1 LLTHPLL
8 SDLLNNSANITAN
21 SRACRTLRFSAWR
34 ALAIALIILSIS
46 VQLAWA
52 QLDEQNASDTI
63 ELETIQNLIE
73 ETQRQL
79 NKNLENSER
88 LQQELKLAELKIA
101 QTATLLNQTDKK
113 LGATRAQLNK
123 LTAEKKSIQTRMSNQ
138 QKALA
143 SQLKSAYMAGDY
155 DFAKMIF
162 NQDEARKFERVL
174 TYYQYLNKARQAQID
189 TFRGLVKA
197 LETVQ
202 LELDLQEQQL
212 SGLLSKQSSQ
222 SSQLRNQQ
230 QQRFETFRALEQQ
243 IRSDQARVAQL
254 QQQEGDL
261 QSAIEKAELVAQQAR
276 QRGDI
281 ELLGLTGKERKLNVP
296 AMGNIQ
302 HLFGKRRQG
311 PVLWKGIVINGK
323 SGAAVSTVSD
333 GVVLYAD
340 WLKGFGLVTIV
351 DHGKGYMSVYGR
363 NQALL
368 KNVGD
373 MVQAG
378 DTISLVG
385 TSGGQERA
393 GLYFEIR
400 HKGKALN
407 PSNWLVR

>member
-1 LLTHPLL
+1 LFC
-8 SDLLNNSANITAN
+8 DLVDSTDKGKA
-21 SRACRTLRFSAWR
+21 ACTPRFNAWR
-34 ALAIALIILSIS
+34 VLAIAFALCLASS
-46 VQLAWA
+46 QLTWA
-52 QLDEQNASDTI
+52 QSDEQNASDTI
-63 ELETIQNLIE
+63 DLETIQNLIE
-73 ETQRQL
+73 QTQLKL
-79 NKNLENSER
+79 NKNLANSDR

-113 LGATRAQLNK
+113 LNNTRAELTN
-123 LTAEKKSIQTRMSNQ
+123 LTAEKNAIQTQMTNQ

-162 NQDEARKFERVL
+162 NQDEAGKFERVL

-189 TFRGLVKA
+189 TFRGLVVA
-197 LETVQ
+197 LKTVQ
-202 LELDLQEQQL
+202 LELDTQEQQL
-212 SGLLSKQSSQ
+212 IGLLSKQSSQ

-230 QQRFETFRALEQQ
+230 QQRFETFRALEKQ
-243 IRSDQARVAQL
+243 IRNDQARVAQL
-254 QQQEGDL
+254 QQQESDL
-261 QSAIEKAELVAQQAR
+261 ETAIEQAEIVAQQAR
-276 QRGDI
+276 QRSDI
-281 ELLGLTGKERKLNVP
+281 ELLGLTGKERQLNVP
-296 AMGNIQ
+296 TAGNILR
-302 HLFGKRRQG
+302 LFGKRRQG
-311 PVLWKGIVINGK
+311 PVRWKGIVINGK
-323 SGAAVSTVSD
+323 SGAAVNTVSD

-407 PSNWLVR
+407 PSNWLAR

>member
-1 LLTHPLL
+1 MFC
-8 SDLLNNSANITAN
+8 DLVDSTDKGKA
-21 SRACRTLRFSAWR
+21 ACTPRFNAWR
-34 ALAIALIILSIS
+34 VLAIAFALCLASS
-46 VQLAWA
+46 QLTWA
-52 QLDEQNASDTI
+52 QSDEQNASDTI
-63 ELETIQNLIE
+63 DLETIQNLIE
-73 ETQRQL
+73 QTQLKL
-79 NKNLENSER
+79 NKNLANSDR

-113 LGATRAQLNK
+113 LNNTRAELTN
-123 LTAEKKSIQTRMSNQ
+123 LTAEKNAIQTQMTNQ

-162 NQDEARKFERVL
+162 NQDEAGKFERVL

-189 TFRGLVKA
+189 TFRGLVVA
-197 LETVQ
+197 LKTVQ
-202 LELDLQEQQL
+202 LELDTQEQQL
-212 SGLLSKQSSQ
+212 IGLLSKQSSQ

-230 QQRFETFRALEQQ
+230 QQRFETFRALEKQ
-243 IRSDQARVAQL
+243 IRNDQARVAQL
-254 QQQEGDL
+254 QQQESDL
-261 QSAIEKAELVAQQAR
+261 ETAIEQAEIVAQQAR
-276 QRGDI
+276 QRSDI
-281 ELLGLTGKERKLNVP
+281 ELLGLTGKERQLNVP
-296 AMGNIQ
+296 TAGNILR
-302 HLFGKRRQG
+302 LFGKRRQG
-311 PVLWKGIVINGK
+311 PVRWKGIVINGK
-323 SGAAVSTVSD
+323 SGAAVNTVSD

-407 PSNWLVR
+407 PSNWLAR

>member
-1 LLTHPLL
+1 MLTHLL
-8 SDLLNNSANITAN
+8 FCDLVDSTDKGKA
-21 SRACRTLRFSAWR
+21 ACTPRFNAWR
-34 ALAIALIILSIS
+34 VLAIAFALCLASS
-46 VQLAWA
+46 QLTWA
-52 QLDEQNASDTI
+52 QSDEQNASDTI
-63 ELETIQNLIE
+63 DLETIQNLIE
-73 ETQRQL
+73 QTQLKL
-79 NKNLENSER
+79 NKNLANSDR

-113 LGATRAQLNK
+113 LNNTRAELTN
-123 LTAEKKSIQTRMSNQ
+123 LTAEKNAIQTQMTNQ

-162 NQDEARKFERVL
+162 NQDEAGKFERVL

-189 TFRGLVKA
+189 TFRGLVVA
-197 LETVQ
+197 LKTVQ
-202 LELDLQEQQL
+202 LELDTQEQQL
-212 SGLLSKQSSQ
+212 IGLLSKQSSQ

-230 QQRFETFRALEQQ
+230 QQRFETFRALEKQ
-243 IRSDQARVAQL
+243 IRNDQARVAQL
-254 QQQEGDL
+254 QQQESDL
-261 QSAIEKAELVAQQAR
+261 ETAIEQAEIVAQQAR
-276 QRGDI
+276 QRSDI
-281 ELLGLTGKERKLNVP
+281 ELLGLTGKERQLNVP
-296 AMGNIQ
+296 TAGNILR
-302 HLFGKRRQG
+302 LFGKRRQG
-311 PVLWKGIVINGK
+311 PVRWKGIVINGK
-323 SGAAVSTVSD
+323 SGAAVNTVSD

-407 PSNWLVR
+407 PSNWLAR